1 MWIQISVVELKMPL
15 GSFSGVLLFCSA
27 RFLPIPSWISE
38 ALGEGVPV
46 DLQFCDLAQER
57 GTDIG

>member
-1 MWIQISVVELKMPL
+1 VVEYE
-15 GSFSGVLLFCSA
+15 SVEVQCSVRFSV
-27 RFLPIPSWISE
+27 PIPSWISE

-57 GTDIG
+57 RTDTG